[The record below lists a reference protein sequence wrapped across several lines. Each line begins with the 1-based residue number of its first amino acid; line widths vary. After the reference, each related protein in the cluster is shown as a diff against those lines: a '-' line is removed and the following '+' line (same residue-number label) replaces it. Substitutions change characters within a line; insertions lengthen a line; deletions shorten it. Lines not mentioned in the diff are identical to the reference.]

1 MTVPPRSPWSYLE
14 ELIAWATPEA
24 RQADLVAAKKA
35 WFERTGEVFDD
46 DRQLEQRMAAFLE
59 HYVCDRVAPHFGK
72 TPARQ
77 RYEQSLR
84 EDSPERAAAFRTF
97 TETVHG
103 IFEVRRIASG
113 VVRLRGLFSGITW
126 DVTERRQIV
135 GLKTGDVLEARLLP
149 FAGHIHFSPSYCF
162 HPHEAAAQIKAEAK
176 RLLKAGEAKEH
187 AFVHDCAQRSLKVQR
202 YRQIAV
208 EKIYDFA
215 ARKI

>member
-1 MTVPPRSPWSYLE
+1 MSGAPHPYLE
-14 ELIAWATPEA
+14 ELIAFATPEA
-24 RQADLVAAKKA
+24 TKPDLVAA
-35 WFERTGEVFDD
+35 RTEWVLQNGEVFDE
-46 DRQLEQRMAAFLE
+46 DRQLEQRMAGFLE

-77 RYEQSLR
+77 RYEQSLK
-84 EDSPERAAAFRTF
+84 EDSPERAAAFRAF

-103 IFEVRRIASG
+103 IFEVRRIAQG

-135 GLKTGDVLEARLLP
+135 GLGVGDVLEARLLP

-176 RLLKAGEAKEH
+176 RQLKAGVADEK
-187 AFVHDCAQRSLKVQR
+187 AFVHDCAQRALKVER

>member
-1 MTVPPRSPWSYLE
+1 MSGAPHPFLE
-14 ELIAWATPEA
+14 ELIAFATPDETKPDLLEA
-24 RQADLVAAKKA
+24 RAQWVEKN
-35 WFERTGEVFDD
+35 GEVFDE
-46 DRQLEQRMAAFLE
+46 DRDVEQRMAGFLE
-59 HYVCDRVAPHFGK
+59 HYACDRVAPHFGK

-97 TETVHG
+97 TESVHG

-176 RLLKAGEAKEH
+176 RLLKAGAAQEH

-208 EKIYDFA
+208 ERIYDFA

>member
-1 MTVPPRSPWSYLE
+1 MSGAPHPFLE
-14 ELIAWATPEA
+14 ELIAFATPDETKPDLLEA
-24 RQADLVAAKKA
+24 RTQWVEKN
-35 WFERTGEVFDD
+35 GEVFDE
-46 DRQLEQRMAAFLE
+46 DRDVEQRMAGFLE
-59 HYVCDRVAPHFGK
+59 HYACDRVAPHFGK

-97 TETVHG
+97 TESVHG

-113 VVRLRGLFSGITW
+113 VVRLRGLFSNITW

-176 RLLKAGEAKEH
+176 RLLKAGGAQEH

-208 EKIYDFA
+208 ERIYDFA